1 MAIFGQIQK
10 TKFMLKR
17 NLEVNKK
24 AKGLIFDLDG
34 TLADTMPIHYI
45 AWKNAAAR
53 YGLDFTPELFSELA
67 GIPLY
72 PTVEKLN
79 QIFGTNIDPKE
90 MGDIK
95 EAEFERNMH
104 LTPEIKIVT
113 DLVRK
118 YHGILPI
125 AIGTGGMR
133 RLAIRT
139 LEIIGMQDYFDVLVT
154 SEDVQNYKPHPETF
168 LKCAELMGIDPV
180 DCEVFEDGILG
191 MKAAEIAGMMVV
203 DVTQY
208 YEVTIGK

>member
-1 MAIFGQIQK
+1 MTK
-10 TKFMLKR
+10 TK
-17 NLEVNKK
+17 LEINPK

-45 AWKNAAAR
+45 AWKNAAAS
-53 YGLDFTPELFSELA
+53 YGIDFTPELFQQLA

-79 QIFGTNIDPKE
+79 QIFGTQIDPKE

-95 EAEFERNMH
+95 ETEFEKNMH
-104 LTPEIKIVT
+104 LTPEIKVVT

-118 YHGILPI
+118 YHGIIPM
-125 AIGTGGMR
+125 AVGTGGMR
-133 RLAIRT
+133 RLAFKT
-139 LEIIGMQDYFDVLVT
+139 LEIIGLQDYFEIVVA

-168 LKCAELMGIDPV
+168 LKCAELMGVNPV

-191 MKAAEIAGMMVV
+191 MKAAETAGMMVV
-203 DVTQY
+203 DVTNY

>member
-1 MAIFGQIQK
+1 MEKFSKSGTMQK
-10 TKFMLKR
+10 KLTI
-17 NLEVNKK
+17 NPA

-53 YGLDFTPELFSELA
+53 YGIDFTTDLFQELA

-79 QIFGTNIDPKE
+79 QIFGKNIDPQE

-104 LTPEIKIVT
+104 QTPEIKIVT
-113 DLVRK
+113 DLVRANYGK
-118 YHGILPI
+118 IPM
-125 AIGTGGMR
+125 AVGTGGTR
-133 RLAIRT
+133 RLALKTI
-139 LEIIGMQDYFDVLVT
+139 EIIGLKPFIDVLVC
-154 SEDVQNYKPHPETF
+154 SEDVSHYKPHPETF
-168 LKCAELMGIDPV
+168 LNCAAQMGVDPS

-191 MKAAEIAGMMVV
+191 MQAAQAAGMMVV

>member
-1 MAIFGQIQK
+1 MAQFSKQSMIK
-10 TKFMLKR
+10 T
-17 NLEVNKK
+17 NLTINPN

-45 AWKNAAAR
+45 AWKNAAAS
-53 YGLDFTPELFSELA
+53 YGIDFSPELFSQLA

-79 QIFGTNIDPKE
+79 QIFGKNIDPKE
-90 MGDIK
+90 LGDLK
-95 EAEFERNMH
+95 EAEFECNMH

-113 DLVRK
+113 DLVRA
-118 YHGILPI
+118 YHGKLPM
-125 AIGTGGMR
+125 AVGTGGSR
-133 RLAIRT
+133 RLSIKT
-139 LEIIGMQDYFDVLVT
+139 LKIIGLHEYFDILVT
-154 SEDVQNYKPHPETF
+154 SEDVSHFKPNPETF
-168 LKCAELMGIDPV
+168 LKCAELIGVAPR

-191 MKAAEIAGMMVV
+191 IQAAQNAGMMVV

>member
-1 MAIFGQIQK
+1 MTK
-10 TKFMLKR
+10 TK
-17 NLEVNKK
+17 LEINPK

-45 AWKNAAAR
+45 AWKNAAAS
-53 YGLDFTPELFSELA
+53 YGIDFTPELFQQLA

-79 QIFGTNIDPKE
+79 QIFGTRIDPKE

-95 EAEFERNMH
+95 ETEFEKNMH
-104 LTPEIKIVT
+104 LTPEIKVVT

-118 YHGILPI
+118 YHGIIPM
-125 AIGTGGMR
+125 AVGTGGMR
-133 RLAIRT
+133 RLAFKT
-139 LEIIGMQDYFDVLVT
+139 LEIIGLQDYFEIVVA

-168 LKCAELMGIDPV
+168 LKCAELMGVNPV

-191 MKAAEIAGMMVV
+191 MKAAETAGMMVV
-203 DVTQY
+203 DVSNY

>member
-1 MAIFGQIQK
+1 MIKKI
-10 TKFMLKR
+10 L
-17 NLEVNKK
+17 NVNPK

-45 AWKNAAAR
+45 AWKNAAALF
-53 YGLDFTPELFSELA
+53 GVEFTPMLFSELA

-72 PTVEKLN
+72 PTVERIN
-79 QIFGTNIDPKE
+79 QIFGTNIDPKV

-95 EAEFERNMH
+95 EAEFEKNMH

-113 DLVRK
+113 DLVHK
-118 YHGILPI
+118 YHGILPM

-133 RLAIRT
+133 RLAMKT
-139 LEIIGMQDYFDVLVT
+139 LEIVGLENYFDVVVC

-168 LKCAELMGIDPV
+168 LKCAELMGVNPV
-180 DCEVFEDGILG
+180 DCEVFEDGVLG
-191 MKAAEIAGMMVV
+191 MQAAKSAGMMVV

>member
-1 MAIFGQIQK
+1 MIK
-10 TKFMLKR
+10 TDLKIDPR
-17 NLEVNKK
+17 

-53 YGLDFTPELFSELA
+53 YGIEFSPELFSRLA

-79 QIFGTNIDPKE
+79 EIFGLRIDPQE
-90 MGDIK
+90 MGDLK
-95 EAEFERNMH
+95 EEEFESNMH

-113 DLVRK
+113 ELVRTH
-118 YHGILPI
+118 HGKIPM
-125 AIGTGGMR
+125 AVGTGGSR
-133 RLAIRT
+133 RLSLKT
-139 LEIIGMQDYFDVLVT
+139 LGIIGLSKYFDILVT
-154 SEDVQNYKPHPETF
+154 SEDVTHFKPHPETF
-168 LKCAELMGIDPV
+168 LRCAEKMGINPSE
-180 DCEVFEDGILG
+180 CQVFEDGVLG
-191 MKAAEIAGMMVV
+191 IQAAQTAGMMVV